1 MLTENKNLTEEERTK
16 IEEENS
22 NARKTIA
29 QLEAQSK
36 QQSLEVIG
44 SALNSASGL
53 LGESTAAGK
62 AMAIAST
69 TISTYQSAQQAY
81 ASQIIPGDPS
91 SVARGAVAAGV
102 AVISGLANV
111 KKILSTKVPGKNVSG
126 GSSPSGPP
134 PAPSFNLFGG
144 KNQGNEAT
152 ASKTVESTQ
161 QNQTI
166 TVNAI
171 VSETAVTETQ
181 NRVQRIQQNAE
192 L

>member
-1 MLTENKNLTEEERTK
+1 MSGGGGSGGLGG
-16 IEEENS
+16 S
-22 NARKTIA
+22 GG
-29 QLEAQSK
+29 
-36 QQSLEVIG
+36 G
-44 SALNSASGL
+44 SAQ
-53 LGESTAAGK
+53 T
-62 AMAIAST
+62 
-69 TISTYQSAQQAY
+69 
-81 ASQIIPGDPS
+81 
-91 SVARGAVAAGV
+91 
-102 AVISGLANV
+102 
-111 KKILSTKVPGKNVSG
+111 
-126 GSSPSGPP
+126 

-152 ASKTVESTQ
+152 SSQTVESNR